1 MNPGGGRPPHRH
13 GATGQM
19 QVKQA
24 ANVLELMEYFAE
36 RRRPA
41 TLAEISDDLGWPRSS
56 TFNLVGTIVERG
68 YLYEPRPR
76 AGYYPTPR
84 WLTLALTVAEAEPLP
99 GVVDVLVADVAA
111 ATGETTAV
119 GTLTGIHALFL
130 VVAESRHQVRYH
142 ARVGDRVPVHA
153 SSAGRAILAQYP
165 AASREAIYRR
175 VAFERFS
182 DTTPLGV
189 ENVERALLEAEE
201 RGYHQSD
208 SEYIADLAGVAL
220 PLPLGDRRLSIVV
233 AGPTSRCLARR
244 PETAAILKAALSRH
258 GLAEPGAQAQ
268 SR

>member
-1 MNPGGGRPPHRH
+1 
-13 GATGQM
+13 M

-24 ANVLELMEYFAE
+24 ANVLELIEYFAR

-84 WLTLALTVAEAEPLP
+84 WLTLAQTVAEAEPLP
-99 GVVDVLVADVAA
+99 GGVDDLVAEVAA

-119 GTLTGIHALFL
+119 GTLTGVHAMFL

-153 SSAGRAILAQYP
+153 SSAGRAILAQYAP
-165 AASREAIYRR
+165 AARQAIYRR
-175 VAFERFS
+175 AVFDRFS
-182 DTTPLGV
+182 ETTPMSP
-189 ENVERALLEAEE
+189 ETVERELTEAER
-201 RGYHQSD
+201 RGYHQSA

-220 PLPLGDRRLSIVV
+220 PLPLGARRLSIVV

-244 PETAAILKAALSRH
+244 PETAAILRAALARH
-258 GLAEPGAQAQ
+258 ALADAAAERDGRPDAD
-268 SR
+268 R